1 MKTTTY
7 HYNIERKNRRDY
19 IEKTVTMGKEICSVR
34 FTSPSSKKESLSVL
48 TDTGVIIVYNDNWI
62 PVTVFIGNIR
72 QTTAMYR
79 KATGEKLVPPSLFKK
94 FQIADYYS
102 ELQPK

>member
-1 MKTTTY
+1 MKTSTY
-7 HYNIERKNRRDY
+7 HYNIERKDRRDY
-19 IEKTVTMGKEICSVR
+19 IKKTVGIGKEICSMR
-34 FTSPSSKKESLSVL
+34 YTSPTSKKESLNVL
-48 TDTGVIIVYNDNWI
+48 TDTGVIIVYNNEWI

-72 QTTAMYR
+72 QTTAIYR